1 MENIIQTWFDTEA
14 ALDLIDPQAV
24 MYLVVTGLVLY
35 VGKLV
40 NDWLTPY
47 KLNEQLTEVDNK
59 AVALSFSGY
68 ILALGIILW
77 GILSTDS
84 SIPPTGSMSRDL
96 IANLVDTAI
105 WGGIGIVLLQI
116 ARLINDK
123 ILLYQFNN
131 TKELVEDQ
139 NVGTGAVQ
147 CGTYIGSAFIIRAA
161 LSGEAAESFL
171 VSLTSTLVFFIL
183 GQLAFILFS
192 KLYQI
197 VSRYDLHGEIEKD
210 NVAAG
215 VSFGM
220 TLTAVGIVLS
230 GYILRS
236 DSIVG
241 LALWFVLSAFLLL
254 VLRYVVDKL
263 LLPGK
268 ILDEEISQDRNWG
281 AALVEGSAVLG
292 LALILTAAF

>member
-14 ALDLIDPQAV
+14 ALDLIDPHAV
-24 MYLVVTGLVLY
+24 IYLVVTGLVLY

-77 GILSTDS
+77 GVLSTDS
-84 SIPPTGSMSRDL
+84 SITPTGSMSRDL

-131 TKELVEDQ
+131 TKELVEDK

-161 LSGEAAESFL
+161 LSGEATESFL

-220 TLTAVGIVLS
+220 TLTAVGVVLS

-281 AALVEGSAVLG
+281 AALVEGSAALG